1 MSKENVNDS
10 PDMVVYNFDQLRN
23 VTHIMDIEGFHVGGR
38 LYYKEICL
46 LETKGINK
54 YKYRLDVRLPKLSA
68 ELSKAFGRTID
79 FLTNSI
85 HGMLWTN
92 ELDTT
97 GDKSARK
104 MYTFYGVKAA
114 LSSYFNGYEEYREP
128 ILVAYKGG
136 NAERDLLNSIGVPSV
151 NLEIYGCP
159 KYNTLLRL
167 FPKLYR
173 MDEKEASTASLF
185 NRPRV
190 TFPCDAH
197 SRRVNGELHC
207 PVIECTVF
215 AKWLSL
221 TLDASDKTRPLDK
234 TRV

>member
-1 MSKENVNDS
+1 MSEENLNDIS
-10 PDMVVYNFDQLRN
+10 DTIIYNFDQLRN
-23 VTHIMDIEGFHVGGR
+23 VTHVMDIEGFHVGGR

-54 YKYRLDVRLPKLSA
+54 YKYRLDVRLPKLST
-68 ELSKAFGRTID
+68 ELTNAFKPTIK
-79 FLTNSI
+79 FLTNKI
-85 HGMLWTN
+85 HGMMWSN
-92 ELDTT
+92 ELDTA

-104 MYTFYGVKAA
+104 MYSFHGVKAA
-114 LSSYFNGYEEYREP
+114 LSSYFNGYEEYRGP

-159 KYNTLLRL
+159 KYDTLLRL

-190 TFPCDAH
+190 TFPCDTH
-197 SRRVNGELHC
+197 SRRVNGEMHC
-207 PVIECTVF
+207 PMIECAVF
-215 AKWLSL
+215 AKWMSL
-221 TLDASDKTRPLDK
+221 TLKASDKTSAPDK
-234 TRV
+234 TRL